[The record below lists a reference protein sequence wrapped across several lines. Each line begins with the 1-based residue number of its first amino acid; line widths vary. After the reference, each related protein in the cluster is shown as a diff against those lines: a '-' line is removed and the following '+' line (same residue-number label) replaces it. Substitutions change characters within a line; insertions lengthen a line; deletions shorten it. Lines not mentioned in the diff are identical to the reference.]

1 MQIDVYLLF
10 LNDLR
15 KQARKLENEIDLKL
29 VSFSKIGTGP
39 SNVYKPD
46 SDTEPL
52 LFNEHKFETVS
63 LEIEQLLSVLSS
75 VNEKMA
81 EVSSNGDMP
90 ASPAMLHTLQRHK
103 EILQDYTQEFRKTH
117 ANICARREREDLLH
131 SVRKDIDSFKSSSG
145 LNRRMD
151 LYLKEN
157 EHIRNSDRL
166 VSDQINIAMDTRE
179 HLTSQRLHFKRLQ
192 TRIHDLGTRFPLMNT
207 LVQKIN
213 LRKRRDSLIIG
224 LLISGCTFLLL
235 LYTFH

>member
-1 MQIDVYLLF
+1 MESWE
-10 LNDLR
+10 DLR

-29 VSFSKIGTGP
+29 VSFSKILGLDHPMFT
-39 SNVYKPD
+39 SLTVRTTKNVDMGWDWD
-46 SDTEPL
+46 SFEFRAFRFFIKLPKEL
-52 LFNEHKFETVS
+52 KEIFIKAESPNLFIK
-63 LEIEQLLSVLSS
+63 LSS

-157 EHIRNSDRL
+157 EHIR
-166 VSDQINIAMDTRE
+166 
-179 HLTSQRLHFKRLQ
+179 K
-192 TRIHDLGTRFPLMNT
+192 
-207 LVQKIN
+207 
-213 LRKRRDSLIIG
+213 LIVVP
-224 LLISGCTFLLL
+224 
-235 LYTFH
+235 